1 MACGAALIVEE
12 YSTHSCRTKVIDY
25 RVENNV
31 LWVYD
36 DDGES
41 WFPCKLLSPKNQHPK
56 FTPDD
61 STEPN
66 FTLCYVTF
74 YRKPSIMI

>member
-1 MACGAALIVEE
+1 MIIAEE
-12 YSTHSCRTKVIDY
+12 LQTHSCKKI
-25 RVENNV
+25 ENYKIEDNIM
-31 LWVYD
+31 WVF
-36 DDGES
+36 DGEK
-41 WFPCKLLSPKNQHPK
+41 WTPCKLSPPKSKHPN

-61 STEPN
+61 SAEPN